1 MKNLQV
7 IILAGGEGKRFW
19 PLITNKVLIKF
30 LGHSLISH
38 LFDQVLSLKPEKI
51 IVVAS
56 PQNQSAITK
65 KAKRKKINVLT
76 ALQKEPRGM
85 ANALLAAKDLLEPHP
100 LLVLNGDDYCQ
111 AELLK
116 EIILKGERKNQLVLT
131 GWETKKYFPGGYFS
145 LKNDQVAGIVEKPE
159 DSKQPSQFIR
169 LVVDFFPNALEFLKM
184 IEVGKNDRDD
194 LYEVGLN
201 EMIKKHG
208 GAGFIHYQGFWGHLK
223 YPWHVLEMMD
233 IFLEEHLKKS
243 KGADVYISPKATIEG
258 KVFLSPGVKV
268 FEGAKIKGPA
278 WIGKETIIGNNA
290 LVRQSQIGKN
300 CVIGYNT
307 EIVRSYI
314 GKDCWFHGNYV
325 GDSVLEAN
333 VSFGSGARI
342 ANLRLDEGEVIVKR
356 GKEKINTGRE
366 KLGAI
371 VAHGTRVGIN
381 ASLMPGVLIAQDSF
395 VGPGVVL
402 NQNLKA
408 NSFCRLKQSLT
419 VVKNQKKATVS
430 QRDKF
435 KRKI

>member
-19 PLITNKVLIKF
+19 PLTTNKVLIKF

-51 IVVAS
+51 IVVAN
-56 PQNQSAITK
+56 PNNQAAITK

-100 LLVLNGDDYCQ
+100 LLVLNGDDYFQ
-111 AELLK
+111 TDLLK
-116 EIILKGERKNQLVLT
+116 RVVESGTRKNQLVLA
-131 GWETKKYFPGGYFS
+131 GYETKKYFPGGYFV
-145 LKNDQVAGIVEKPE
+145 LKNNRVTGMKEKPGE
-159 DSKQPSQFIR
+159 GKEPSSFVR
-169 LVVDFFPNALEFLKM
+169 LVVDFFPSALTLLKVL
-184 IEVGKNDRDD
+184 ETVKSNQDD
-194 LYEVGLN
+194 LYEVTLDKL
-201 EMIKKHG
+201 IKGQG
-208 GAGFIHYQGFWGHLK
+208 GAEFIPYKGFWGHLK
-223 YPWHVLEMMD
+223 YPWHVLEMMT
-233 IFLEEHLKKS
+233 IFLDEQSEKL

-278 WIGKETIIGNNA
+278 WIGKETIIGNNV
-290 LVRQSQIGKN
+290 LVRESQIGKN

-307 EIVRSYI
+307 EIVRSYV
-314 GKDCWFHGNYV
+314 GKDCWFHCNYV

-333 VSFGSGARI
+333 VSFGSGART
-342 ANLRLDEGEVIVKR
+342 ANLRLDEAEIAVKK

-371 VAHGTRVGIN
+371 VAQGTRVGIN

-408 NSFCRLKQSLT
+408 NSFCTLKQNLS
-419 VVKNQKKATVS
+419 VGRNQKKAS
-430 QRDKF
+430 LAQRDKF
-435 KRKI
+435 KKKI